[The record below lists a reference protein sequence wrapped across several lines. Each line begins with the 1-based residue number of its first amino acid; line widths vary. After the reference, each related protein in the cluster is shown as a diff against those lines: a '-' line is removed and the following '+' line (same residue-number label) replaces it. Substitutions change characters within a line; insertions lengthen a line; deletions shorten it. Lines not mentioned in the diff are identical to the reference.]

1 VNTKLLL
8 FLGVWVAVFGVHGV
22 EIPVTNESDPLFPTP
37 PPPGTLRYAL
47 SIAQPGDTIRLA
59 RSLIVNLQEDLTA
72 LPGLDGLTITGPEV
86 GQGTAQIRTKIEGGD
101 LTQLE
106 VLRVRSDNVAM
117 RNLPDLSSIM
127 RVGLEVGCEG

>member
-1 VNTKLLL
+1 
-8 FLGVWVAVFGVHGV
+8 V
-22 EIPVTNESDPLFPTP
+22 EIPVTNKSDPLFPTP
-37 PPPGTLRYAL
+37 PPPGTLRHAL

-72 LPGLDGLTITGPEV
+72 LPGLDGLIITGPEV